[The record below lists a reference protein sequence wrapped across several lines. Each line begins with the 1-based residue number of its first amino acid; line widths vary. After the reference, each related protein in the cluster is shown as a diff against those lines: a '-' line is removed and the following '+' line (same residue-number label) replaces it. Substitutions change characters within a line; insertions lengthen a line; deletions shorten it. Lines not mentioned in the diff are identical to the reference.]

1 MKKIFF
7 YLLSVIS
14 IFSSSVIAKAEST
27 DVADMRFAI
36 NNSSAKKQIM
46 EQVEQSKQRFESL
59 LYYLAEPA
67 RPNIKDVT
75 ISDKIAMTVDEAIHK
90 IHFTA
95 FLITDGKVIGQAV
108 IIYRFDKETINSL
121 YIHALLDDLLDHL
134 KFCGIQYSLNQSE
147 KSSIEELV
155 SSGQD
160 RDISISVK
168 DFCAMLGLPTTK
180 DNSLNSSMKSSTIEL
195 SIKCNV
201 ITAADYETEDV
212 ECEEEYED

>member
-1 MKKIFF
+1 MMKKIFF

-90 IHFTA
+90 IH
-95 FLITDGKVIGQAV
+95 
-108 IIYRFDKETINSL
+108 
-121 YIHALLDDLLDHL
+121 
-134 KFCGIQYSLNQSE
+134 
-147 KSSIEELV
+147 
-155 SSGQD
+155 
-160 RDISISVK
+160 
-168 DFCAMLGLPTTK
+168 
-180 DNSLNSSMKSSTIEL
+180 
-195 SIKCNV
+195 
-201 ITAADYETEDV
+201 
-212 ECEEEYED
+212 